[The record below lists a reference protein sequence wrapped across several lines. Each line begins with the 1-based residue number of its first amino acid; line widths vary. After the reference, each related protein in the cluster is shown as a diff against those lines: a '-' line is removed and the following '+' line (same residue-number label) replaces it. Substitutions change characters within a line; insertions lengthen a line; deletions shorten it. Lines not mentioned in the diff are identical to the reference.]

1 MKNAIQQFSLF
12 SAALLAALLSFNAH
26 AAGKLDQRMADA
38 TEVIHEFTQI
48 PESAIPDSLLA
59 NAHGVAVFPGVI
71 KIGLGI
77 GARFGKGVL
86 IVRQEDGSW
95 SNPGFVSLGGGS
107 FGWQIGAQ
115 STDLVLVFKDRRSIN
130 NIFNGKITLGADV
143 AAAAGPVGRQA
154 SAATDGRL
162 NAAIYSYARNRGL
175 FAGISLEGAWLR
187 MDRRSNQSYYDNT
200 LSPEEILAAADL
212 ASPATANEFVDLMTA
227 TAPGTERP
235 STYQTAATTEAA
247 PLETLDQDTG
257 VRIYAI
263 EPLESDYDE
272 TTF

>member
-1 MKNAIQQFSLF
+1 MKNTLRQFSLYG
-12 SAALLAALLSFNAH
+12 ATLLAALLSFNAH

-59 NAHGVAVFPGVI
+59 NAHGIAVFPGVI

-77 GARFGKGVL
+77 GGRYGKGVL
-86 IVRQEDGSW
+86 IVRQADGSW
-95 SNPGFVSLGGGS
+95 SNPSFVSLGGGS

-115 STDLVLVFKDRRSIN
+115 STDLMLVFKDRRSIN
-130 NIFNGKITLGADV
+130 NIFNGKITLGADA

-154 SAATDGRL
+154 SAATDGHL
-162 NAAIYSYARNRGL
+162 KAAIYSYARNRGL
-175 FAGISLEGAWLR
+175 FAGISLDGSWLR
-187 MDRRSNQSYYDNT
+187 MDRRSNQNFYGNT
-200 LSPEEILAAADL
+200 LSPEEILSATDL
-212 ASPATANEFVDLMTA
+212 TAPLSASEFVDLMTT
-227 TAPGTERP
+227 TAPGTDRP
-235 STYQTAATTEAA
+235 STYRTAATTDMPA
-247 PLETLDQDTG
+247 ETIDQNAD

>member
-1 MKNAIQQFSLF
+1 MKYAMLQFSLL
-12 SAALLAALLSFNAH
+12 SAALLSFNAH

-130 NIFNGKITLGADV
+130 NIFNGKITLGGDV

-187 MDRRSNQSYYDNT
+187 MDRSSNQSYYDNSLT
-200 LSPEEILAAADL
+200 PEELLAAEDL
-212 ASPATANEFVDLMTA
+212 AAPLTAEQFIDIMTT

-235 STYQTAATTEAA
+235 STYRTAAATDSKPTER
-247 PLETLDQDTG
+247 LNQDAG
-257 VRIYAI
+257 VRTYAI

>member
-1 MKNAIQQFSLF
+1 MKYAMLQFSLL
-12 SAALLAALLSFNAH
+12 STALLAALLSFNAH

-77 GARFGKGVL
+77 GARYGKGVL
-86 IVRQEDGSW
+86 IVRQADGSW
-95 SNPGFVSLGGGS
+95 SNPSFVSLGGGS

-115 STDLVLVFKDRRSIN
+115 STDLMLVFKDRRSIN
-130 NIFNGKITLGADV
+130 KIFNGKITLGGDA

-154 SAATDGRL
+154 SAATDGSL
-162 NAAIYSYARNRGL
+162 KAAIYSYARNRGL
-175 FAGISLEGAWLR
+175 FAGISLDGSWLR
-187 MDRRSNQSYYDNT
+187 MDSRSNQSYYDNT
-200 LSPEEILAAADL
+200 LSPEEIFAATDLAAPV
-212 ASPATANEFVDLMTA
+212 SANEFMDLMTT

-235 STYQTAATTEAA
+235 STYRTAATTDRPAEM
-247 PLETLDQDTG
+247 LDQDAG
-257 VRIYAI
+257 VRTYAI